1 MRSLLW
7 FLVLFV
13 LAAGLAVFGS
23 DPYGSVTLF
32 WPPYRFD
39 LSLNF
44 VLVSLI
50 AVFLIMHAALRG
62 VAALLELPR
71 EARRWRQRHQERAQ
85 QQSLLDVITYFLSGR
100 YLRARKAADNV
111 ISQTTALLNAEQ
123 ALPWGRRMLALAHL
137 LAAECAHAL
146 QDRTGRDEY
155 TQKALDLLAG
165 DAGRDEQE
173 LRDGVQLRMTRWA
186 YEDRDATKALQ
197 HLAELPQGVAHRL
210 LALRLRL
217 RITRLAGQSAEAL
230 ETVRRLNKHRAFS
243 PTAAR
248 NLVRVLT
255 AELLRSARDAQQV
268 QTLWEQMDAEERAMP
283 EVALAAVERLL
294 DLGGDFGEA
303 QSWLLPVWE
312 QAVAPDSVLAPE
324 LQLRLVRLLERGF
337 GQSEDQPDAAWLAR
351 IEAAQMSNPRDAL
364 LQYLAGMACVHLQL
378 WGKAQ
383 QLLNQSLKQLDDGT
397 LRRHAW
403 VALAMLAEQR
413 EDGEAA
419 LAAWKEAARQED

>member
-7 FLVLFV
+7 FLALFA
-13 LAAGLAVFGS
+13 LAAGLAVLAS
-23 DPYGSVTLF
+23 DPHGSVTLF
-32 WPPYRFD
+32 WPPYRID
-39 LSLNF
+39 LALNF
-44 VLVSLI
+44 VLIGLI
-50 AVFLIMHAALRG
+50 AAFLAMYAALRG

-85 QQSLLDVITYFLSGR
+85 QQSLLDVITYFISGR

-111 ISQTTALLNAEQ
+111 IAQTTALLGNEQ
-123 ALPWGRRMLALAHL
+123 ALPWGRRLLALSHL

-146 QDRTGRDEY
+146 QDRAGRDEHA
-155 TQKALDLLAG
+155 QKVLDLLAS
-165 DAGRDEQE
+165 DTGRDEQE
-173 LRDGVQLRMTRWA
+173 VRDGVQLRMARWA
-186 YEDRDATKALQ
+186 YEDRDAITALER
-197 HLAELPQGVAHRL
+197 LAELPQGVAHRL

-255 AELLRSARDAQQV
+255 AELLRSARDVQQV
-268 QTLWEQMDAEERAMP
+268 QTLWEQMGADERAMP
-283 EVALAAVERLL
+283 EVALSAVERML

-303 QSWLLPVWE
+303 QAWLLPVWE
-312 QAVAPDSVLAPE
+312 RSVVPDSDLAPE

-337 GQSEDQPDAAWLAR
+337 GQSPDQPDAAWLLR

-383 QLLNQSLKQLDDGT
+383 QLLNQALKQLEDGT